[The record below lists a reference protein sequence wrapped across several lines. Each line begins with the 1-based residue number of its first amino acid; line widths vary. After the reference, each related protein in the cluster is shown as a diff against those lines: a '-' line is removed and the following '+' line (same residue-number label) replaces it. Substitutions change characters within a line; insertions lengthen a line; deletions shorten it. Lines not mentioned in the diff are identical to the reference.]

1 MEHGDGCVENRW
13 KCKQVD
19 NDEQDWSS
27 MKSTPITEVSNIYV
41 CKGKF
46 YKTFKELT
54 PIPKLFH
61 TIVKKVSAKHTLWA
75 ILLSYQKKE
84 RTNKGKW
91 KLQVNQPKE
100 NILNKMLVQLIHK
113 HIKIG
118 EIGFFTRLYQWLTCT
133 GKWMNSLHFI
143 SRRKTKTHRSISIHQ
158 NSHSVRFN
166 TILWW

>member
-54 PIPKLFH
+54 PILLKLFKNLKCKEF
-61 TIVKKVSAKHTLWA
+61 VKLFLWGQHYPDT
-75 ILLSYQKKE
+75 YQ
-84 RTNKGKW
+84 R
-91 KLQVNQPKE
+91 
-100 NILNKMLVQLIHK
+100 
-113 HIKIG
+113 
-118 EIGFFTRLYQWLTCT
+118 
-133 GKWMNSLHFI
+133 
-143 SRRKTKTHRSISIHQ
+143 
-158 NSHSVRFN
+158 
-166 TILWW
+166 